1 MAAILLDANAAIMHG
16 RAFPDRVRNYQDT
29 ENDLILPASVKREL
43 VDDVLDNDLAPENH
57 LQSAHAIQ
65 QLISDGQLTVR
76 EAKYEQYG
84 DVVDEAR
91 RRIADENL
99 PEHAVKADQYIPALV
114 CELAREGDVTLVTAD
129 KKLRAV
135 TRDIADRH
143 ELIEHVSM
151 RDPLTVL

>member
-1 MAAILLDANAAIMHG
+1 MAAIVLDANAVIMHG
-16 RAFPDRVRNYQDT
+16 RAFPDRVKNYQDT

-43 VDDVLDNDLAPENH
+43 VDDVLATDLAPENH
-57 LQSAHAIQ
+57 VQSAHAIQ

-76 EAKYEQYG
+76 EANYEQYG

-91 RRIADENL
+91 RRIADDNL

-114 CELAREGDVTLVTAD
+114 CEIAEEGEVTLVTAD

-135 TRDIADRH
+135 TRDIAERLGLA
-143 ELIEHVSM
+143 EGISM